1 MEAKRKGR
9 PPGQMTRRRQQV
21 LAHVQRLI
29 EGGEA
34 LSPSGISR
42 AVGLAHHSAAIRIV
56 KDLRRMGKL
65 PPGT

>member
-9 PPGQMTRRRQQV
+9 PPGQMTSRREQV

-34 LSPSGISR
+34 LSPSEISR
-42 AVGLAHHSAAIRIV
+42 ALGLHNHAAAIRIV
-56 KDLRRMGKL
+56 QDLRRMGKL
-65 PPGT
+65 PPDA